1 MAQMRRWGP
10 SQDWGTT
17 TAWDDGSMSSVTASP
32 ELFYSVTFSSLHFPG
47 LLGIDH
53 IRPSLLFKTEFL
65 IIRQAL
71 LSTCFVP
78 GPVPALR
85 TLAQTGPES
94 SAELTVQ
101 WAVKY
106 MPPTS
111 RPWDPTPGRAPQTTA
126 VPSQLSRYLRGF
138 KEHKAGSCPWVLV
151 LDAPGLNS
159 DTHTPWARASSLTCL
174 SLSLCVCEMDR
185 GTLPW
190 RTCRCSDALHL
201 CSLVLAKGR
210 WLAPFLLP
218 AGAEAGVS

>member
-1 MAQMRRWGP
+1 MEPDGTNKTEGWLWGIVEAEQAGDTGRDDEELQAMAQMRRWGP

-17 TAWDDGSMSSVTASP
+17 TAWDGSMSSVTASP

-65 IIRQAL
+65 IIHQTL
-71 LSTCFVP
+71 LSICFVP

-111 RPWDPTPGRAPQTTA
+111 RPWEPHTWEGSTN
-126 VPSQLSRYLRGF
+126 Y
-138 KEHKAGSCPWVLV
+138 SCP
-151 LDAPGLNS
+151 
-159 DTHTPWARASSLTCL
+159 
-174 SLSLCVCEMDR
+174 
-185 GTLPW
+185 
-190 RTCRCSDALHL
+190 
-201 CSLVLAKGR
+201 
-210 WLAPFLLP
+210 
-218 AGAEAGVS
+218 VSAV